1 MSHMLQR
8 AVVAERLANHF
19 VKRLSHA
26 ARADAIE
33 FAIAQELLVEVDRD
47 EKRRGGGRDNER
59 RWTTSVLGS
68 DDDDDFAWASPP
80 RGALELGPRL
90 VGMSRARIT
99 TVLKRHGVELVT
111 STQVKPRTFQKKTA
125 PHHNVPDQRKALIA
139 DIVRA
144 FKNAAPPP
152 CASRVATLLLVAEA
166 FRLRSLKAR
175 VNLKALGHQQPIVSL
190 VSPVKGFE
198 ALFLTLLK
206 EGLVLPGT
214 VSVCDGHDLRG
225 SHDIR
230 FSSGDATRWKT
241 IIFRG
246 SRYDKGEA
254 EAEPGRRQV
263 GIAAQSSLPILGI
276 SENPKTIPPALK
288 AAASLDLQTGSLTA
302 DIVLRTMEVVLGEEP
317 ADLGRVADHCE
328 QLSLYD
334 LALAIRPGV
343 SGEAAADVLAEL
355 AISRQADDGAH
366 PPSQSDAKD
375 ESRSSWS
382 GGSRRAADQGTG
394 SEIVQPASRTH
405 GNDNRFVATIETLSG
420 YGEARDWALALKD
433 DLVLW
438 REGTLGWDDL
448 SSKLLLSGPPG
459 TGKTTFAR
467 ALCNTLQVPLIAT
480 SVATWLELGYLGDV
494 IKRMRR
500 AFAEA
505 AANAPAIL
513 FIDEIDGIS
522 KRSSNGRSH
531 EDYWNSVVNR
541 LLELLD
547 GTLNSTGVIVVGA
560 ANNPSAIDPA
570 LLRSG
575 RLEKHIVIPRPD
587 IDALVGIFRHHLRD
601 DLDHVIA
608 TRRDASPQ
616 GLPDHKGILDCA
628 MSSHE
633 RATAMPDNS
642 VGRL

>member
-47 EKRRGGGRDNER
+47 EKRRGAGRDSER

-68 DDDDDFAWASPP
+68 DDEDDFAWASPP

-90 VGMSRARIT
+90 VGMSRGRIAK
-99 TVLKRHGVELVT
+99 VLKRYGADVLI
-111 STQVKPRTFQKKTA
+111 RTEAKRKAARKRTA
-125 PHHNVPDQRKALIA
+125 SSLNVPDQHEALIA
-139 DIVRA
+139 DIVHALR
-144 FKNAAPPP
+144 KAAPPP
-152 CASRVATLLLVAEA
+152 CASRVATLLLVAGA
-166 FRLRSLKAR
+166 FRHRGLKAR
-175 VNLKALGHQQPIVSL
+175 VNLEALRHQQPIVSL
-190 VSPVKGFE
+190 VGPVKGFE
-198 ALFLTLLK
+198 ASFLALLK
-206 EGLVLPGT
+206 EGFVLPGAAA
-214 VSVCDGHDLRG
+214 VCDGHDLRG
-225 SHDIR
+225 PHDVR
-230 FSSGDATRWKT
+230 FSSVDATRWKT

-254 EAEPGRRQV
+254 EVWRRQV
-263 GIAAQSSLPILGI
+263 GIAAQSGYPILGI
-276 SENPKTIPPALK
+276 SEDEKTIPPALK
-288 AAASLDLQTGSLTA
+288 AAASLDLQTGYLTA
-302 DIVLRTMEVVLGEEP
+302 DIVLRTMEVVLGDAP
-317 ADLGRVADHCE
+317 ADLGRAADLCE

-343 SGEAAADVLAEL
+343 NGEAATDVLAEL
-355 AISRQADDGAH
+355 AISRQTNDGAH
-366 PPSQSDAKD
+366 PPSQPDAKD
-375 ESRSSWS
+375 GGRSSWW
-382 GGSRRAADQGTG
+382 GNSRRAADQGTG
-394 SEIVQPASRTH
+394 SEIIQPASRTH
-405 GNDNRFVATIETLSG
+405 GNDNRFVASIETLSG
-420 YGEARDWALALKD
+420 YGEARDWALALKE
-433 DLVLW
+433 DLILW
-438 REGTLGWDDL
+438 REGNLGWDDL
-448 SSKLLLSGPPG
+448 STKLLLSGPPG

-480 SVATWLELGYLGDV
+480 SVATWLEPSYLGDV

-522 KRSSNGRSH
+522 KRSSSGRSH

-547 GTLNSTGVIVVGA
+547 GTSNSTGVIVVGA

-587 IDALVGIFRHHLRD
+587 IDALVGIFQHHLRD

-608 TRRDASPQ
+608 TRGDASP
-616 GLPDHKGILDCA
+616 LSPPDSDEILDHG

-633 RATAMPDNS
+633 CATAMPDES
-642 VGRL
+642 VGGL

>member
-1 MSHMLQR
+1 MSRMLQR

-33 FAIAQELLVEVDRD
+33 VAIAQELLVEVDRD
-47 EKRRGGGRDNER
+47 EKRRGAGRDNER
-59 RWTTSVLGS
+59 RWTTSGLGS
-68 DDDDDFAWASPP
+68 NDDDDFAWASPP

-90 VGMSRARIT
+90 VGMSRARIA
-99 TVLKRHGVELVT
+99 TVLKRYGVELVT
-111 STQVKPRTFQKKTA
+111 SPKVKPRTSKTKTA
-125 PHHNVPDQRKALIA
+125 PDGYDPHQHKALIA
-139 DIVRA
+139 DIVHA
-144 FKNAAPPP
+144 FRKAAPPP
-152 CASRVATLLLVAEA
+152 CASRVAMLLLVAEA
-166 FRLRSLKAR
+166 FRHRSLKAR
-175 VNLKALGHQQPIVSL
+175 VNPRVLRQQQPIVSL

-198 ALFLTLLK
+198 TLFLALLK
-206 EGLVLPGT
+206 EGFVLPGT
-214 VSVCDGHDLRG
+214 VAVCDGHDLRG
-225 SHDIR
+225 PYDVR

-246 SRYDKGEA
+246 SRHDRGEGEA
-254 EAEPGRRQV
+254 GRRQV
-263 GIAAQSSLPILGI
+263 GIAAQSSFPILGI

-302 DIVLRTMEVVLGEEP
+302 DIVLRTMEVVLGDAP
-317 ADLGRVADHCE
+317 ADLGRAADLCE
-328 QLSLYD
+328 QMSLYD
-334 LALAIRPGV
+334 LAIAIRPGI

-355 AISRQADDGAH
+355 AISRQADDCAH
-366 PPSQSDAKD
+366 PPSQSDEKD

-382 GGSRRAADQGTG
+382 SKSRRAVEQGTG
-394 SEIVQPASRTH
+394 SEMIHPASRTH

-420 YGEARDWALALKD
+420 YGEARDWALALKE
-433 DLVLW
+433 DLILW
-438 REGTLGWDDL
+438 REGTLGWGEL

-480 SVATWLELGYLGDV
+480 SVATWLEPGYLGDV

-522 KRSSNGRSH
+522 KRSSSGRAH

-547 GTLNSTGVIVVGA
+547 GTSSSTGVIVVGA

-570 LLRSG
+570 VLRSG

-587 IDALVGIFRHHLRD
+587 IDALVGIFQHHLRD
-601 DLDHVIA
+601 DLEHVIA
-608 TRRDASPQ
+608 TRRDAGPQ
-616 GLPDHKGILDCA
+616 GRPDQNGILDHA
-628 MSSHE
+628 MSSQE
-633 RATAMPDNS
+633 RATAMSEQS
-642 VGRL
+642 VGGL